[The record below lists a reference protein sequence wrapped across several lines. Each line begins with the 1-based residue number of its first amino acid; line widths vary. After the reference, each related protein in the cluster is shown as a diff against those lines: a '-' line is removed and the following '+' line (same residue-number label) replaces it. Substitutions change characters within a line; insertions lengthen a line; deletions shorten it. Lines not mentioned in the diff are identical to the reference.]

1 MRVNSALIKS
11 LESRWPNSLE
21 SDDSEDD
28 DVLPPEEYWALPDDE
43 WTLVENPH
51 VKSRGVRFKTN
62 ISNDAR
68 DSGILEER
76 NYYDV
81 LEDFVDDSV
90 LLNYQRKEI
99 RNTNARM
106 EASYERREVTVDVP
120 PPMYVQPDRLTLSP
134 RDDAT
139 PIVSDSPDRLIGL
152 PTVDTDGVNVAQ
164 DNKEQTLYNS
174 ESDSVTIM
182 EQGVQS
188 LPVPSVVGQCI
199 ITEEVITDESPA
211 EQVLITETTK
221 LMVSTQLVE
230 LSQEYWTKGFLK
242 LAEEAKLVV
251 ASSVTFGGIE
261 EDVQRSPEMT
271 MPAVQTDLR
280 NLPCKR
286 ITGAFLRLA
295 EEALLVDVGLT
306 TFDYM
311 EEIGPQRCG
320 FGEAISK
327 DISWR
332 REDIVDR
339 SVDFVLKE
347 AMRMPISVVDE
358 DSSLQWSIEEC
369 TDEVKCEYA
378 RESQMHSHGPVWRE
392 AELVFVATES
402 EVFTPVFTGESVV
415 ETAPLVVAEA
425 VTTRVSALPAV
436 GSDFQTGLSTAVGRE
451 DRCILGLGSTLDKVD
466 HVAGQLRVC
475 TVPVEDLLYFSAVFC
490 VLPHVWRSLTVR
502 TSTFFLSDDRGELPL
517 RFWGREDRPVRISS
531 VYVQEIAM
539 RAQLTTKIHGV
550 GPNGDR
556 WDGIDVSGEWYMGRG
571 WMKPRPGEEA
581 RVWPGNTC
589 PEISGLESGPAVRT
603 GPLGSDVDWRNE
615 HPDRGNWLL
624 ISIKGALIPDGPLGQ
639 SPALWQYTWVC
650 YYIFSFL
657 TAIVEMSSPSFLRSI
672 SEKDYDRL
680 YDLPTGIH
688 DVMGLQALRPSS
700 AVCKVMSVPDSNC
713 VRVITPDEHVPT
725 GFHEIL
731 IEDMGLREWPK
742 VSLSEIGCLKLDWP
756 QEFFTFVGRYQLE
769 LEQMRKECRDRFEG
783 ISSGAC
789 PTCEKFIQVNLG
801 RHVAMFHLDLAQL
814 WRCPVGWCPVWK
826 GTSQDCI
833 DHMRR
838 AHNSPM
844 TMKAGDL
851 ARWFPPWTVTRE
863 QWHNMSR
870 PSVSGIAIDT
880 FLFSRIG
887 IPLLHRYRV
896 FDRFGSHPAFRTPYM
911 KNIFLFLKESDTE
924 AIRRS
929 HRRRARELAAGM
941 SQPASVTRKV
951 MSMTVRSGPA
961 PQGTVVSNR
970 MNKPDD
976 TLLVR
981 PAAGASASSGIA
993 RYGRSREEETVQAL
1007 MDLSLPR
1014 FTRLEDGRLPK
1025 NKMWPITEQPPSS
1038 PASVRDD
1045 LVTCTPSPCYQ
1056 LDDLTS
1062 VSSAGG
1068 TTKTDYRL
1076 SLLTDS
1082 SLSVTPVGSIVS
1094 FSDDD
1099 LPLDSDGELTRE
1111 DTRRVQT
1118 RDVKDDA
1125 PPGPNVVPEFV
1136 TLSAQ
1141 TPIEEPVCTPT
1152 GPDRPVGIPINEVPP
1167 ADDVMFD
1174 PMLGEWPV
1182 EEGTQKMTVG
1192 GKPFRPKPAAHPFSL
1207 VRKPPPKVMPSGTKP
1222 YGPRTRDKQVP
1233 KLKGR
1238 PIDGWEYEPLLDE
1251 RPAHSGAEDESIGN
1265 KLVEDTESSAR
1276 PADDELKTA
1285 RSDRQPGKDTAF
1297 TGISADRQ
1305 VPSITEDGQTQ
1316 EEALGRSRRLMGDD
1330 FRTRMIGG
1338 GPDTGSGTMPSEV
1351 PDWSDGEAMPL
1362 IIIEKSSLP
1371 PTPTKTMSELLIHP
1385 DDVLRMSPTMNS
1397 SGDPGGLSA
1406 PLSPNRVRKGHSQD
1420 MPAEGSLFAVSPDTP
1435 GYSMRPAG
1443 AGVQSAVVSE
1453 PPPPNYVGFNNPFFG
1468 TPIAFAQCQNTAG
1481 MDTTTTLP
1489 VYNIPRD
1496 CSVGVD
1502 QSSVPTIYASGVTPD
1517 SIPWSTAEDI
1527 IRDIAREGPF
1537 DPVTTP
1543 MDTEDSPL
1551 INASMPGC
1559 PFRMT
1564 SYTGP
1569 AMADADTSYGLQL
1582 HHPRFLE
1589 FIGAPESARLLNQ
1602 SPSFWVDR
1610 LGQDSAMAAAMNL
1623 QRDAGFMMTNL
1634 QILEQF
1640 VMSLHR
1646 MSAEMLSIGVDHAV
1660 FPVDEVD
1667 RLSVMPRAQRAAKY
1681 MSAMGL
1687 WRPPSGESTPGPL
1700 PVSTCTSCMKCEYCF
1715 GRRGPSAQ

>member
-1 MRVNSALIKS
+1 
-11 LESRWPNSLE
+11 
-21 SDDSEDD
+21 
-28 DVLPPEEYWALPDDE
+28 
-43 WTLVENPH
+43 
-51 VKSRGVRFKTN
+51 
-62 ISNDAR
+62 
-68 DSGILEER
+68 
-76 NYYDV
+76 
-81 LEDFVDDSV
+81 
-90 LLNYQRKEI
+90 
-99 RNTNARM
+99 
-106 EASYERREVTVDVP
+106 
-120 PPMYVQPDRLTLSP
+120 
-134 RDDAT
+134 
-139 PIVSDSPDRLIGL
+139 
-152 PTVDTDGVNVAQ
+152 
-164 DNKEQTLYNS
+164 
-174 ESDSVTIM
+174 
-182 EQGVQS
+182 
-188 LPVPSVVGQCI
+188 
-199 ITEEVITDESPA
+199 
-211 EQVLITETTK
+211 
-221 LMVSTQLVE
+221 
-230 LSQEYWTKGFLK
+230 
-242 LAEEAKLVV
+242 
-251 ASSVTFGGIE
+251 
-261 EDVQRSPEMT
+261 
-271 MPAVQTDLR
+271 
-280 NLPCKR
+280 
-286 ITGAFLRLA
+286 
-295 EEALLVDVGLT
+295 
-306 TFDYM
+306 
-311 EEIGPQRCG
+311 
-320 FGEAISK
+320 
-327 DISWR
+327 
-332 REDIVDR
+332 
-339 SVDFVLKE
+339 
-347 AMRMPISVVDE
+347 
-358 DSSLQWSIEEC
+358 
-369 TDEVKCEYA
+369 
-378 RESQMHSHGPVWRE
+378 
-392 AELVFVATES
+392 
-402 EVFTPVFTGESVV
+402 
-415 ETAPLVVAEA
+415 
-425 VTTRVSALPAV
+425 
-436 GSDFQTGLSTAVGRE
+436 
-451 DRCILGLGSTLDKVD
+451 
-466 HVAGQLRVC
+466 
-475 TVPVEDLLYFSAVFC
+475 
-490 VLPHVWRSLTVR
+490 
-502 TSTFFLSDDRGELPL
+502 
-517 RFWGREDRPVRISS
+517 
-531 VYVQEIAM
+531 
-539 RAQLTTKIHGV
+539 
-550 GPNGDR
+550 
-556 WDGIDVSGEWYMGRG
+556 
-571 WMKPRPGEEA
+571 
-581 RVWPGNTC
+581 
-589 PEISGLESGPAVRT
+589 
-603 GPLGSDVDWRNE
+603 
-615 HPDRGNWLL
+615 
-624 ISIKGALIPDGPLGQ
+624 
-639 SPALWQYTWVC
+639 
-650 YYIFSFL
+650 
-657 TAIVEMSSPSFLRSI
+657 MSSPSFLRSI

-713 VRVITPDEHVPT
+713 VRVITPDEHVPM

-742 VSLSEIGCLKLDWP
+742 VSLSEIGCLRLDWP

-844 TMKAGDL
+844 TMKAGNL
-851 ARWFPPWTVTRE
+851 SRWFPPWTVTRE

-911 KNIFLFLKESDTE
+911 KNIFLFLKESDSE

-970 MNKPDD
+970 MDKPDD

-981 PAAGASASSGIA
+981 PAAGASGSSGIA

-1014 FTRLEDGRLPK
+1014 FTRLEDGTLPK
-1025 NKMWPITEQPPSS
+1025 TKLWPITEQPPSS
-1038 PASVRDD
+1038 PASVQDD
-1045 LVTCTPSPCYQ
+1045 LVTRTPSPCYQ

-1082 SLSVTPVGSIVS
+1082 SFSVTPVGSIVS

-1118 RDVKDDA
+1118 RDVKDNA
-1125 PPGPNVVPEFV
+1125 PPGPNVVPEFIP
-1136 TLSAQ
+1136 LSAQ
-1141 TPIEEPVCTPT
+1141 TPVEEPVCTPMA
-1152 GPDRPVGIPINEVPP
+1152 PDRPVGVPINEVPP

-1182 EEGTQKMTVG
+1182 DTLSSPEEGTQKMTVG

-1207 VRKPPPKVMPSGTKP
+1207 VRKPPPKVTPSGTKP
-1222 YGPRTRDKQVP
+1222 YGLRTRDKQVP
-1233 KLKGR
+1233 KKGR

-1285 RSDRQPGKDTAF
+1285 RSDRQPIKDTES

-1338 GPDTGSGTMPSEV
+1338 GPDTGPGTISGPQGGEAFSVSTPLLHQPPLPSEV

-1385 DDVLRMSPTMNS
+1385 EDVLRMSPTMNI

-1517 SIPWSTAEDI
+1517 SLPWSTAEDI
-1527 IRDIAREGPF
+1527 IRDIAREGRS
-1537 DPVTTP
+1537 TQT
-1543 MDTEDSPL
+1543 
-1551 INASMPGC
+1551 
-1559 PFRMT
+1559 
-1564 SYTGP
+1564 
-1569 AMADADTSYGLQL
+1569 
-1582 HHPRFLE
+1582 
-1589 FIGAPESARLLNQ
+1589 
-1602 SPSFWVDR
+1602 
-1610 LGQDSAMAAAMNL
+1610 
-1623 QRDAGFMMTNL
+1623 QRRW
-1634 QILEQF
+1634 I
-1640 VMSLHR
+1640 
-1646 MSAEMLSIGVDHAV
+1646 
-1660 FPVDEVD
+1660 
-1667 RLSVMPRAQRAAKY
+1667 
-1681 MSAMGL
+1681 
-1687 WRPPSGESTPGPL
+1687 
-1700 PVSTCTSCMKCEYCF
+1700 
-1715 GRRGPSAQ
+1715 RRTAH